1 MAGLSP
7 FKPQFF
13 DNNGDPLVGGKLY
26 AYAAG
31 TTTPQDTYTDAGETA
46 ANTNPVILNSRGE
59 ADIWLTPGVHYDFVL
74 KSASDVLIWT
84 LPSVRSYGVQAQE
97 SSDGLFGWVNSAIGQ
112 LWQFVPTPA
121 INALPKNVR
130 WVLRCLSS
138 GDGAFTAG
146 DYIDITHNSV
156 GNASYQIVGGAIK
169 FSYSQNGVLQV
180 KDKAVAAANVTLTAA
195 RWDLKCI
202 AEF

>member
-1 MAGLSP
+1 
-7 FKPQFF
+7 
-13 DNNGDPLVGGKLY
+13 
-26 AYAAG
+26 
-31 TTTPQDTYTDAGETA
+31 
-46 ANTNPVILNSRGE
+46 
-59 ADIWLTPGVHYDFVL
+59 
-74 KSASDVLIWT
+74 
-84 LPSVRSYGVQAQE
+84 
-97 SSDGLFGWVNSAIGQ
+97 
-112 LWQFVPTPA
+112 
-121 INALPKNVR
+121 
-130 WVLRCLSS
+130 LRCLSS

-180 KDKAVAAANVTLTAA
+180 KDKTVAAANVTLTAA

>member
-31 TTTPQDTYTDAGETA
+31 TTTPQDTYTDVGATA

-59 ADIWLTPGVHYDFVL
+59 ADIWLSTGVFYDFVL
-74 KSASDVLIWT
+74 KDASGVTIWA
-84 LPSVRSYGVQAQE
+84 LSSVRGPSVQTQE
-97 SSDGLFGWVNSAIGQ
+97 SANGLFGWVNSAIGQ
-112 LWQFVPTPA
+112 LWQFTPGPA
-121 INALPKNVR
+121 INALPKNAR
-130 WVLRCLSS
+130 WVLRCVSS

-146 DYIDITHNSV
+146 DYIDITHSSV
-156 GNASYQIVGGAIK
+156 GNTSYQIVSGAIK
-169 FSYSQNGVLQV
+169 ISYSQNGVLQV
-180 KDKAVAAANVTLTAA
+180 KDKTTAAGNVTLTAA